1 MGIMQISLYRI
12 QEGREQ
18 GEKNRIRRGKNAKGS
33 YGFEENLL
41 KSLSVTGFYFS
52 LIQTLLACGL
62 IKFFI
67 YLFKVSH
74 LEYAIPSLTFK
85 WFRFLFLIFFTAGLR
100 LKFVN

>member
-1 MGIMQISLYRI
+1 MKISLYRI

-62 IKFFI
+62 IKIFI

-74 LEYAIPSLTFK
+74 LEYAIPSLYF
-85 WFRFLFLIFFTAGLR
+85 
-100 LKFVN
+100 